1 MAREVKQVTF
11 TKAAIPMLTRVAA
24 YARVSS
30 AKNAMH
36 HSLSAQVS
44 YYSGLIQ
51 NHPGWQYIG
60 VYADEAKTGTKD
72 TREGFVKLVSDC
84 KAGEVDM
91 VITKSISRF
100 ARNTVDCLKYVR
112 LLKELGVDVYFEE
125 QGIHSTDPGAE
136 FYITIYGSIAQSE
149 SENISHNVAW
159 GKAQSAKPGN
169 VFFSYK
175 TFLGFRK
182 GRDG

>member
-51 NHPGWQYIG
+51 NHPGW
-60 VYADEAKTGTKD
+60 
-72 TREGFVKLVSDC
+72 
-84 KAGEVDM
+84 
-91 VITKSISRF
+91 
-100 ARNTVDCLKYVR
+100 
-112 LLKELGVDVYFEE
+112 
-125 QGIHSTDPGAE
+125 
-136 FYITIYGSIAQSE
+136 
-149 SENISHNVAW
+149 
-159 GKAQSAKPGN
+159 
-169 VFFSYK
+169 
-175 TFLGFRK
+175 
-182 GRDG
+182 

>member
-1 MAREVKQVTF
+1 MAKEVKQVTF
-11 TKAAIPMLTRVAA
+11 TKAAIPKLTRVAA

-84 KAGEVDM
+84 KAGR
-91 VITKSISRF
+91 SIWSSPNPYP
-100 ARNTVDCLKYVR
+100 ALPGIQ
-112 LLKELGVDVYFEE
+112 LLCWRR
-125 QGIHSTDPGAE
+125 
-136 FYITIYGSIAQSE
+136 SE
-149 SENISHNVAW
+149 I
-159 GKAQSAKPGN
+159 
-169 VFFSYK
+169 
-175 TFLGFRK
+175 
-182 GRDG
+182 